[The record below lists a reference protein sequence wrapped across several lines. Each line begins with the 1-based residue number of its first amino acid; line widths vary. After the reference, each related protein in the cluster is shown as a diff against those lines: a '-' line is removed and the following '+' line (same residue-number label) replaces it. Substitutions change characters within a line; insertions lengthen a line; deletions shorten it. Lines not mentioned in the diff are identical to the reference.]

1 VEHCVELLPALLEEL
16 VERTADRAVAADVAA
31 EAVATVLAGAGG
43 DGPPPLR
50 AAALDVLR
58 RAERR
63 GAVPDAARR
72 RMGMPPLDLAG
83 RALAALPEPPRQ
95 RVTRPLLLGAGGPE
109 SHDFAA
115 DLTAQMRAA
124 RRRPTRRVTTALAV
138 AALVAAALVG
148 AVALAAGGGGADPAS
163 PAAASCPQRIS
174 PELARR
180 VPALD
185 AARIIPLPAVAGA
198 VLEQRSWPVDRVQD
212 GQARLVGIDGDVR
225 FWAVPVVAHGDACA
239 PADGACVIAAAPDGR
254 GDAHCAWGDPLPSQ
268 RVSEQPGMETV
279 IGFAD
284 PEALVVR
291 VRIGGRWTL
300 VPTAGGV
307 VATLLPLFPGEA
319 SAPETL
325 PRVAVV
331 DATGS
336 DGEAVDR
343 LVARLR
349 DWGYRP
355 EPHGMTHDPPSA
367 APEVRWRERLTDRAT
382 ARRLA
387 RRLGA
392 RTVRRV
398 AGGSLDD
405 APLTVVAAV
414 G

>member
-1 VEHCVELLPALLEEL
+1 VERCVELLPALLEEL
-16 VERTADRAVAADVAA
+16 VERTADRAIAADVAA
-31 EAVATVLAGAGG
+31 EAVATVLAGAAG

-58 RAERR
+58 RAERA

-72 RMGMPPLDLAG
+72 RMGMPPLDLG
-83 RALAALPEPPRQ
+83 DCALAALPEPPRH
-95 RVTRPLLLGAGGPE
+95 RVGRPLLLATGGPE
-109 SHDFAA
+109 SDDFAA
-115 DLTAQMRAA
+115 DLAAQMRAA
-124 RRRPTRRVTTALAV
+124 RRRPAARVGAAMAV
-138 AALVAAALVG
+138 AALVAAAVVG
-148 AVALAAGGGGADPAS
+148 VVALATGGGAADPAS
-163 PAAASCPQRIS
+163 PAAAACAQRIS
-174 PELARR
+174 PELSRR

-185 AARIIPLPAVAGA
+185 AARIIPLPAVAHA

-225 FWAVPVVAHGDACA
+225 FWAVPVVAHGGACA
-239 PADGACVIAAAPDGR
+239 PADGACVIAATPDGR

-291 VRIGGRWTL
+291 VRIRGRWTL

-331 DATGS
+331 DATGG
-336 DGEAVDR
+336 DAEAVDR

-349 DWGYRP
+349 GWGYRP
-355 EPHGMTHDPPSA
+355 EPRVVRGDPRPPP
-367 APEVRWRERLTDRAT
+367 PEVRWRERLTDRAT

-387 RRLGA
+387 RRLGTGA
-392 RTVRRV
+392 VRRV
-398 AGGSLDD
+398 AAGSLDD
-405 APLTVVAAV
+405 APLIVVA
-414 G
+414 GG